1 MLKFNV
7 IWARPLLPEMQ
18 THDHFCSHDD
28 DDDGDDDDDDDVVD
42 EAWAVGPS
50 SLQSPIRVWYSAYQ
64 ATCQA

>member
-1 MLKFNV
+1 
-7 IWARPLLPEMQ
+7 MQ